1 MQLLKDRI
9 RKDGK
14 IKAGNVLKV
23 DSFLNHQMDI
33 KLFGEIGKEFKRR
46 FADVEVNKILTIEA
60 SGIGI
65 ACIVAQYFDVPVV
78 FAKKTQT
85 KNIAGEVY
93 TSKVES
99 FTHGRVYDIIV
110 SKEFLGKGDKVL
122 LIDDFEF
129 PFIDTA
135 DSHGFRSEIASEYT
149 AFFECLR
156 EHEDRLRFLLM
167 TGTTRYITTGFDWVF
182 RWLTDITFDA
192 DTSDIVGFTRKD
204 LETTFLPWVQ
214 RAAQTTGL
222 TPVDVMDRLEAWY
235 GGWRFS
241 FEEKPPVLCPWMVM
255 SYLRD
260 PHERV
265 DVDWQCY
272 GRQRTVVLKFRDVWL
287 ERNILTLT
295 DTIRL
300 TKKELTEHKTDRDFR
315 IELLM
320 AQAGFY
326 TIKSVDR
333 DRMVTLT
340 WPNAEGRRAML
351 ASRAHRL
358 LGRTMFAGWARAE
371 DVPSD
376 PLAAADY
383 FSMLMNGIS
392 RQRFPVTDAFHCL
405 RYLEIL
411 LADHCFDVEVSTD
424 TDPMELRLAFQKR
437 PAVFLFAW
445 VVLEEDVETALS
457 ALERRIA

>member
-1 MQLLKDRI
+1 M
-9 RKDGK
+9 
-14 IKAGNVLKV
+14 
-23 DSFLNHQMDI
+23 
-33 KLFGEIGKEFKRR
+33 
-46 FADVEVNKILTIEA
+46 
-60 SGIGI
+60 
-65 ACIVAQYFDVPVV
+65 
-78 FAKKTQT
+78 
-85 KNIAGEVY
+85 
-93 TSKVES
+93 
-99 FTHGRVYDIIV
+99 
-110 SKEFLGKGDKVL
+110 L
-122 LIDDFEF
+122 LIDDFAF

-156 EHEDRLRFLLM
+156 ENEDRLRFLLM

-214 RAAQTTGL
+214 RAEQTTGL

-241 FEEKPPVLCPWMVM
+241 FEEKPPVLCPWMVN

-265 DVDWQCY
+265 EVDWQCY
-272 GRQRTVVLKFRDVWL
+272 GRQRTVVLKFRDAWL

-300 TKKELTEHKTDRDFR
+300 TKKELTEHETDRDFR

-376 PLAAADY
+376 PPAAADY

-392 RQRFPVTDAFHCL
+392 RQRFFGD
-405 RYLEIL
+405 
-411 LADHCFDVEVSTD
+411 
-424 TDPMELRLAFQKR
+424 
-437 PAVFLFAW
+437 
-445 VVLEEDVETALS
+445 
-457 ALERRIA
+457 